1 MSEVLGQ
8 QQAKKAARDWFG
20 QPRGLTILFLT
31 ETWEK
36 FSFFGMRALLVY
48 YMTLHLGI
56 SQARASYIYGIYTA
70 GVYFTPI
77 IGGMIADRWLG
88 RRRAVLIGA
97 AIMAAGH
104 FMMASESLFYAALVV
119 IAVGNGLFLP
129 SLPSQ
134 IERLY
139 AKQDPR
145 RTSAYSIYY
154 VGINL
159 GAFLAPLV
167 CGTLGEVYGWH
178 WGFGAAGVGM
188 LLGLV
193 IYASGWRHLPPER
206 NRNERARDEV
216 VSQPAPSRPE
226 SRTWPLLLAVAAVAV
241 AFRAAYEQS
250 GNTVALWIERGV
262 DRALGGGWEIPMTWF
277 LSLNPLV
284 VFLLTPLV
292 VAHWTRRA
300 ERGVD
305 HSPLTK
311 MATGALIV
319 SGAYLLLA
327 GVAAQGGGTA
337 WPWAAIFFVV
347 MTIGEL
353 FILPVGLALFG
364 RLAPENRTAT
374 AIAAW
379 FLATAVGNLLGGVVG
394 SFWSQLTPATFFTII
409 AAISCFAA
417 LMLKVLDRPARRLAP
432 LEPVDGKRDGLVA
445 SEG

>member
-1 MSEVLGQ
+1 MSEAPGQ
-8 QQAKKAARDWFG
+8 QQATHARDWFG

-48 YMTLHLGI
+48 YMTLHLEI
-56 SQARASYIYGIYTA
+56 TQARASYIYGMYTA
-70 GVYFTPI
+70 GVYLTPI

-88 RRRAVLIGA
+88 RRRAVLIGG

-119 IAVGNGLFLP
+119 IAIGNGLFLP

-139 AKQDPR
+139 TKQDPR

-167 CGTLGEVYGWH
+167 CGTLGEVFGWH

-188 LLGLV
+188 LLGLI
-193 IYASGWRHLPPER
+193 IYASGYRYLPPEPISASR
-206 NRNERARDEV
+206 DERAAV
-216 VSQPAPSRPE
+216 ISQPAPSE
-226 SRTWPLLLAVAAVAV
+226 SASRTWPLLLAVAAIAV

-250 GNTVALWIERGV
+250 GNTVALWIDRGV

-300 ERGVD
+300 ARGVD

-311 MATGALIV
+311 MSIGALIV
-319 SGAYLLLA
+319 AGAYLLLA
-327 GVAAQGGGTA
+327 GVAVQGGVTA
-337 WPWAAIFFVV
+337 WQWAAIFFVIL
-347 MTIGEL
+347 TIGEL

-394 SFWSQLTPATFFTII
+394 SLWSQLTPSTFFAII

-417 LMLKVLDRPARRLAP
+417 VMLKVLDRPARRLAP
-432 LEPVDGKRDGLVA
+432 LQAMAAKPDGLTA
-445 SEG
+445 TGG